1 MRPGFFSFVLQPEI
15 INNHMKF
22 ILQILFLFAFGAAA
36 QAQQNYFVYM
46 QTDNK
51 QPFYVKLNDKVMSS
65 SGSGYVVI
73 PKLSSGTHR
82 LQVGFPK
89 DQWPQQ
95 NIPITINKNDA
106 GYLLKNFGE
115 KGWGLYNIQ
124 TMAVTMNGS
133 DGSQTGAPADGD
145 DVFTNA
151 LAGAAN
157 TSLTMDKK
165 PEVSPEAPKQE
176 VTPIV
181 VTREKEITAAVKP
194 TGIQKLESVN
204 DAAGTTLVY
213 GDYTRKKADTI
224 KIFIP
229 APSVGVVV
237 NETPVISDVVV
248 KETPAQERKFEDND
262 LNRQQNT
269 IKETAA
275 PAKGSSGDR
284 PVVSF
289 NSDCRETAGD
299 DDFLKL
305 RKKMASGSSDDDMV
319 KTAGKFLKAKCYS
332 AEQIKNLSLL
342 FLNDAGKYKFFDAAY
357 PRVYDTQNFA
367 SLQSQLSD
375 EYFIS
380 RFRSMIRN

>member
-1 MRPGFFSFVLQPEI
+1 MKSF
-15 INNHMKF
+15 
-22 ILQILFLFAFGAAA
+22 LQIVFLLAIAGVA

-65 SGSGYVVI
+65 SGSGYIVI
-73 PKLSSGTHR
+73 PKLSSGTHQ
-82 LQVGFPK
+82 LAIGFPK

-95 NIPITINKNDA
+95 NIPITIIKNDA
-106 GYLLKNFGE
+106 GYLLKNFGV

-165 PEVSPEAPKQE
+165 PETTPEVPKQDI
-176 VTPIV
+176 PAIV
-181 VTREKEITAAVKP
+181 VTQEEKTVMAEAVKP
-194 TGIQKLESVN
+194 TGIQKIQTVN
-204 DAAGTTLVY
+204 DATGTTIVY

-224 KIFIP
+224 RIFIP
-229 APSVGVVV
+229 APAIGVVV
-237 NETPVISDVVV
+237 NQTPVISDPVV
-248 KETPAQERKFEDND
+248 KETPAPERKFEDND
-262 LNRQQNT
+262 LSREKNT
-269 IKETAA
+269 PKEIVTRTTQE
-275 PAKGSSGDR
+275 SGNK
-284 PVVSF
+284 PVVNI
-289 NSDCRETAGD
+289 NSDCRATAGD

-305 RKKMASGSSDDDMV
+305 RKKMASGTNDDDMV

-332 AEQIKNLSLL
+332 AEQVKNLSLL

-380 RFRSMIRN
+380 RFRTMIRN